1 MIKPPADNYANK
13 AMQKDQALDFRAQ
26 AAELEFLLSTCDC
39 LVSAQ
44 TMQGVY
50 DRLAIQITQALRHR
64 LPIVLVVMNGGLM
77 VAGQILPRLMF
88 PLEVDYAHA
97 TRYQGATTGGELNWL
112 ARPKRTLTGRD
123 VLIIDDILD
132 EGITLKAVRDWCY
145 HAGAAKVW
153 MAVATNKLHDN
164 KAAGIQPDFIGIDV
178 PNRFIFGEGLDYNG
192 YFRNLT
198 GIYALPESR

>member
-1 MIKPPADNYANK
+1 MIKPPADDDANK
-13 AMQKDQALDFRAQ
+13 PMPNDQALDFRTQ

-44 TMQGVY
+44 AMQAVY
-50 DRLAIQITQALRHR
+50 DRLAIQITQALHHR
-64 LPIVLVVMNGGLM
+64 LPIVLVVMNGGLI

-88 PLEVDYAHA
+88 PLEVDYVHA
-97 TRYQGATTGGELNWL
+97 TRYKGAKTGGALDWL
-112 ARPKRTLTGRD
+112 ACPSRTLSGRD

-132 EGITLKAVRDWCY
+132 EGITLKAVHDWCY

-153 MAVATNKLHDN
+153 TAVATNKRHAN
-164 KAAGIQPDFIGIDV
+164 KAAGIQADFIGIDV
-178 PNRFIFGEGLDYNG
+178 PNRYIFGEGLDYHG

-198 GIYALPESR
+198 GIYALPETP